1 MKKQIILLVMA
12 IILLPLQ
19 KINAQV
25 SVLGNGPGA
34 AGQYLGWNIGTG
46 IPLEIRHNNN
56 LQIRSF
62 TNNIQRFVIDGGA
75 AGAPTGGRVA
85 FSNNLPAGFAPQARI
100 HAFQFGAPLNANM
113 FRTDGEDGIDNTWTM
128 FTGASQALAT
138 EKLRLWTFGGVAAV
152 RNDVGLRT
160 TLNGSLFFGT
170 NSILRSKLNGTVSYA
185 LNGLGS
191 IARDG
196 YLLVGQDDLLTGG
209 TLYGAGRG
217 AFTLLHLNGNNPGG
231 FVQEF
236 GYRDWMQTG
245 VTLTDNDD
253 RAYIGM
259 RQVAGEANDLVV
271 NWSDNASGAFGPDN
285 MVFNFTTGTA
295 PLGTGGAADLAG
307 TDVDGREIMRL
318 TVQNGA
324 VGIGPRFSNA
334 FQPQSTLHVHQENSA
349 SSFIQISNQFNGTAA
364 APPYNAPT
372 AIATNDGVRLG
383 IFGSGNTDQNGIG
396 LLYNQELKPLLFST
410 NANTNTVTAIATQE
424 RMRVMSVGT
433 TTWMPTGIAV
443 PGPSAYATYNPGSIS
458 ANMTRVSIS
467 HNPANPLVRPLSLLH
482 LGYNTS
488 VNQNASIM
496 DGWRPWM
503 DIGTYTSSKFDNM
516 YVGLKEEQLGG
527 TYDAIINWGRNR
539 DSLPNAGPDHLR
551 FIFTGNYTGG
561 TVNPDQA
568 DELNGAELGRFY
580 AGRDT
585 TALASGSVVTYG
597 RFGVGDFTAAGLNQ
611 EPTHKLDVD
620 GNGRFRL
627 LPDTLYMADST
638 VQKVVMVD
646 ENGVLRWTDAVES
659 ELGYACGDTT
669 NITMLTSDRFIPFH
683 DHNIYF
689 EGDGVQGPTFSTN
702 AIGLGYGC
710 GSLMPAKF
718 NVLQKDSLKVSIG
731 TIAGSFINI
740 DSSITTGGLEFIGVQ
755 AFSNG
760 PKGGNATN
768 IGGKFFAATSNGGNI
783 GIQATAGSYLPGGF
797 SIGGEFLS
805 KSTTNAANTA
815 IRAEASFATSGNT
828 AIEATVTS
836 VPGAVNNYGLRANVT
851 GSATTNYGVY
861 ASATGGTNNIAG
873 YFNGDIDGSGTFSY
887 ISDINFKDNI
897 EPFTGAISIIE
908 QLNPKTYD
916 FKLTAYPQMNLHSGE
931 QIGLISQEVET
942 ILPGLVKTSVFPA
955 QYDSAGTETS
965 PSVNYKSLNY
975 TGLIPVLIG
984 GLKEQQIQLDSLENA
999 NHGLDSVIS
1008 TLQAANDD
1016 LNDRLTALENC
1027 INALNLCDSPS
1038 FMPTNNSTGGNNT
1051 NDNVTKVELSDA
1063 QSIVLDQNVPNPFA
1077 EQTTIT
1083 YSLNEGVQ
1091 KAQMLF
1097 YNAEGK
1103 LINSQELT
1111 TRAGKSQL
1119 NVFANDLSNG
1129 VYTYTLVV
1137 DGRIIDTK
1145 RMVKNK

>member
-1 MKKQIILLVMA
+1 MKNSNLARAFVILFVFYGTNLFSQATQTGV
-12 IILLPLQ
+12 
-19 KINAQV
+19 
-25 SVLGNGPGA
+25 GA
-34 AGQYLGWNIGTG
+34 AGHNAGGAAATYYLGWSGTST
-46 IPLEIRHNNN
+46 IPLEIRHDGNF
-56 LQIRSF
+56 QIRSY

-85 FSNNLPAGFAPQARI
+85 FSNNVPAGFLPQARI

-170 NSILRSKLNGTVSYA
+170 NSILRTKLNGTVSYA

-349 SSFIQISNQFNGTAA
+349 SSFMQISNQFNGTAA

-372 AIATNDGVRLG
+372 AITTNDGVRLG

-443 PGPSAYATYNPGSIS
+443 PGPTAYATYNPGSIS

-527 TYDAIINWGRNR
+527 TYDAVINWGRNR

-702 AIGLGYGC
+702 AIGLGYAC

-718 NVLQKDSLKVSIG
+718 NVFQQDSTPVTLN
-731 TIAGSFINI
+731 TIAGSFINN
-740 DSSITTGGLEFIGVQ
+740 DRVSGSVGVTTITGVDARSEQ
-755 AFSNG
+755 LQGSNG
-760 PKGGNATN
+760 VNVAGNFRAGRAPLN
-768 IGGKFFAATSNGGNI
+768 IAVR
-783 GIQATAGSYLPGGF
+783 ATAGAIATSTDSYGGFFQAINITPGRNYGIYTEANNGVTNNYGIFAKAPLSGGTAGPNYAGYFDGDVVRTGNDNFTSDSILKENIDTLGNALSIINQLKPKTFTYKQTSYPSMSLPGGLQYGF
-797 SIGGEFLS
+797 IAQDVEIILP
-805 KSTTNAANTA
+805 
-815 IRAEASFATSGNT
+815 EL
-828 AIEATVTS
+828 
-836 VPGAVNNYGLRANVT
+836 VNNE
-851 GSATTNYGVY
+851 
-861 ASATGGTNNIAG
+861 IH
-873 YFNGDIDGSGTFSY
+873 
-887 ISDINFKDNI
+887 
-897 EPFTGAISIIE
+897 P
-908 QLNPKTYD
+908 PK
-916 FKLTAYPQMNLHSGE
+916 
-931 QIGLISQEVET
+931 
-942 ILPGLVKTSVFPA
+942 
-955 QYDSAGTETS
+955 YDSAGTLLYA
-965 PSVNYKSLNY
+965 PVNYKGMEYTQLVPIIVKAMQEQNVTIDSLQ
-975 TGLIPVLIG
+975 
-984 GLKEQQIQLDSLENA
+984 EQNNNLDSIVEALNNKNDEQ
-999 NHGLDSVIS
+999 DSII
-1008 TLQAANDD
+1008 QD

-1027 INALNLCDSPS
+1027 INALNLCEGPS
-1038 FMPTNNSTGGNNT
+1038 LLPTNNTNGNNT
-1051 NDNVTKVELSDA
+1051 NNTATAVELSDA